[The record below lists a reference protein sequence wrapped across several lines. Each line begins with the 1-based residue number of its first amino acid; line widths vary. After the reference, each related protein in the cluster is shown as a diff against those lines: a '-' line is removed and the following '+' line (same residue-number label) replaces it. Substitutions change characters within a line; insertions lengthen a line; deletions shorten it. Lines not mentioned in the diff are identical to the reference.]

1 MNAVPKARAAATLAQ
16 SASADDMPKAVEEF
30 YDRCVVT
37 NYGMTSAQDFDRRGL
52 GIIIAIAN
60 EFVGLVKRVDELE
73 SLLKEAKKAT
83 NGTFSDSETDVA
95 VDAPRRLGR
104 PPGSRNKAPQTATTG
119 V

>member
-16 SASADDMPKAVEEF
+16 SDNADDMPKAVEEF

-60 EFVGLVKRVDELE
+60 EFVGLSKRINELE

-83 NGTFSDSETDVA
+83 NGTFSDSETSV
-95 VDAPRRLGR
+95 VDAPRRRGR
-104 PPGSRNKAPQTATTG
+104 PPNSRNKATQTQTTG